1 MQFFV
6 QSSLHYQV
14 SGPSTLLC
22 SLKCVK
28 TPSQEVLN
36 ESLSTSRDTYRSD
49 MSLGL
54 EENRFTLFETS
65 EAGPLSIFYEA
76 TASTSVQT
84 VPFAE
89 INNQDVHTLDPAVI
103 PYLFPSRYA
112 PADRMRAVANDHF
125 GGIQGHLDQALAIED
140 WLNKHIAYAPGS
152 SKEQYSAMETYE
164 NRSGVCR
171 DFAHLGIALCRALSI
186 PARYVTVY
194 AFQLQPQDFHA
205 VFEVYVGGRWYL
217 IDGTRIAP
225 LNGMIRI
232 AQGRDAADA
241 AVATLFGNIAGT
253 GIEVN
258 TLVGKDETEVFQPL
272 NRADLRNAGNALC
285 LG

>member
-1 MQFFV
+1 MQFYV
-6 QSSLHYQV
+6 QSALHYQV
-14 SGPSTLLC
+14 SGPSTALC

-28 TPSQEVLN
+28 TPGQQVLD
-36 ESLSTSRDTYRSD
+36 ERLSTSRDTYRSD
-49 MSLGL
+49 MSLGM
-54 EENRFTLFETS
+54 EENRFTLLETS
-65 EAGPLSIFYEA
+65 ASGPLSIFYEA
-76 TASTSVQT
+76 TAATSHQI
-84 VPFAE
+84 VPIAE
-89 INNQDVHTLDPAVI
+89 INNQDVHTLEPAVL

-112 PADRMRAVANDHF
+112 PADRMRAIANDLF
-125 GGIQGHLDQALAIED
+125 GHLTGHLDQAHAVED
-140 WLNKHIAYAPGS
+140 WLHQHVAYAPGASEEQS
-152 SKEQYSAMETYE
+152 SALDTFE

-171 DFAHLGIALCRALSI
+171 DFAHLGIALCRSLSI

-205 VFEVYVGGRWYL
+205 VFEVYVGGTWYL

-241 AVATLFGNIAGT
+241 AVATLFGNISGN
-253 GIEVN
+253 GLEVS
-258 TLVGKDETEVFQPL
+258 TLIGKDETEPFQPL
-272 NRADLRNAGNALC
+272 TRADLNQAGNALS

>member
-1 MQFFV
+1 M
-6 QSSLHYQV
+6 
-14 SGPSTLLC
+14 
-22 SLKCVK
+22 KCVK

-36 ESLSTSRDTYRSD
+36 ESLTTSRDTYRSD
-49 MSLGL
+49 MSLGM

-65 EAGPLSIFYEA
+65 NAGPLSIFYEA
-76 TASTSVQT
+76 TATTSHQIISI
-84 VPFAE
+84 AD
-89 INNQDVHTLDPAVI
+89 INNQDVHTLDPGVI

-112 PADRMRAVANDHF
+112 PADRMRAIANDLF
-125 GGIQGHLDQALAIED
+125 GHLSGHLDQALAIEE
-140 WLNKHIAYAPGS
+140 WLNQHIAYAPGS
-152 SKEQYSAMETYE
+152 SEEQSSALDTFE

-205 VFEVYVGGRWYL
+205 VFEVYVGGTWYL

-241 AVATLFGNIAGT
+241 AVATLFGNISCNGL
-253 GIEVN
+253 EVS
-258 TLVGKDETEVFQPL
+258 TMIGKDETEQFQPL
-272 NRADLRNAGNALC
+272 TRADLNNAGNALS